1 VDVNQTYEQIEYLR
15 DYFLPKIETGTVLP
29 SPKDV
34 VDGTEFILVE
44 GTTKTPHKMISGK
57 WHQLAADANNIIRHI
72 EV

>member
-1 VDVNQTYEQIEYLR
+1 MDVNQTYEQIEYLR
-15 DYFLPKIETGTVLP
+15 DYFLPVIETGTVLP

-57 WHQLAADANNIIRHI
+57 WHLMVADANSIIRY
-72 EV
+72 EEL